1 MILGP
6 TYHTW
11 HQARRWN
18 IRRNNSFYT
27 NIQVNITLY
36 LQDYNSSTL
45 SLRSTFNIRVGYDI
59 WLDCML
65 DQWCWCWYVLPVTSH
80 CHWLYWQEERAEDS
94 RTLVT
99 ADQGLSS
106 SVLCHRV
113 LVLCCRDSDH
123 DVFRGEG
130 RGRHQV
136 HQHPRVHV
144 VGHPDHDQCW
154 LWWPLPHHGPG
165 QVDRIMLWSIRYQ
178 NSL

>member
-1 MILGP
+1 MNYLLCCHNQRETRRTDLPPQYFHHSWCCQTWTWHKHDLKTVILGP

-113 LVLCCRDSDH
+113 LVLVLCCRDTEDETNIMINDTES
-123 DVFRGEG
+123 
-130 RGRHQV
+130 
-136 HQHPRVHV
+136 
-144 VGHPDHDQCW
+144 
-154 LWWPLPHHGPG
+154 
-165 QVDRIMLWSIRYQ
+165 RI
-178 NSL
+178 